1 MLNET
6 ASSVED
12 RPSQRVSV
20 RPSPQENA
28 RSAMQEELR
37 QMVMTIL
44 TIERETFP
52 NATDESEA
60 GDALL
65 MIGQNS
71 RVIAVFEGV
80 LTMDSKEAYDKID
93 ALFAPHS
100 YIPLFRVNPEGKH
113 IVIAVTGRTRPQ
125 ERPWWP
131 NALLFVLTVFSVLLM
146 GLAIAV
152 GEIDFYDPALAN
164 QVIANGLTEIWRGLP
179 YAISILL
186 ILGAHELGHYFAAR
200 RHKLAVTL
208 PYFIPEPFFLS
219 PFGTLGAFIQL
230 RQPIRNRKALMD
242 IGASGPLIG
251 LLFAIP
257 ILIIGL
263 LTSPVGPLPSEGTV
277 EGNSLLYALLKTIRF
292 GEFLPNGR
300 VDVFLNQFAWAGWAG
315 LLLTSI
321 NLIPI
326 GQLDGGHIMYALLGE
341 RARKIYFPA
350 LAALGV
356 LVLFTGLSWLL
367 WLVLI
372 FLFGRL
378 YATPLD
384 MITPL
389 DRRRQMIGVLA
400 LIVFIVTFVPEPL
413 QSYTSGGESIPNNSA
428 SLLLP
433 VSIVLMQW
441 WLRRRRR

>member
-12 RPSQRVSV
+12 RPSQRVSA

-28 RSAMQEELR
+28 RNAMQDELR

-44 TIERETFP
+44 NIERESFP
-52 NATDESEA
+52 NQTDQTEA
-60 GDALL
+60 GDTLL

-71 RVIAVFEGV
+71 RVVGVFEGV
-80 LTMDSKEAYDKID
+80 LLLDSKEAYDKID
-93 ALFAPHS
+93 AMFAPHG
-100 YIPLFRVNPEGKH
+100 YIPLFRVNPQGKH
-113 IVIAVTGRTRPQ
+113 IVIAVTGRTQPQ

-131 NALLFVLTVFSVLLM
+131 NALLFALTVFSVMMM
-146 GLAIAV
+146 GLAIAI
-152 GEIDFYDPALAN
+152 GEIDFYDSAEAIR
-164 QVIANGLTEIWRGLP
+164 IANNGLVEIWRGLP

-200 RHKLAVTL
+200 RHNLAVTL

-230 RQPIRNRKALMD
+230 RQLIRNRKALLD
-242 IGASGPLIG
+242 VGASGPLIG

-257 ILIIGL
+257 ILFIGL
-263 LTSPVGPLPSEGTV
+263 LTSPVGPIPSQGTI
-277 EGNSLLYALLKTIRF
+277 EGNSLLYALMKTIRF
-292 GEFLPNGR
+292 GEFLPNGQ
-300 VDVFLNQFAWAGWAG
+300 VDVFLNQLAWAGWAG

-341 RARKIYFPA
+341 NARKLYYPA
-350 LAALGV
+350 IGALV
-356 LVLFTGLSWLL
+356 ILVLLTGLSWLL

-372 FLFGRL
+372 FFFGRL

-389 DRRRQMIGVLA
+389 DRRRQIIGVLG
-400 LIVFIVTFVPEPL
+400 LIVFAVTFVPEPL
-413 QSYTSGGESIPNNSA
+413 RAYTSGGTSVPSNSA
-428 SLLLP
+428 FILLPISLLL
-433 VSIVLMQW
+433 MQRFIQ
-441 WLRRRRR
+441 RRWR

>member
-12 RPSQRVSV
+12 RPSQRISA

-28 RSAMQEELR
+28 RSAMQDELR

-44 TIERETFP
+44 TVERESFP
-52 NATDESEA
+52 SPDAETEA
-60 GDALL
+60 GESLL

-71 RVIAVFEGV
+71 RVIAVFEGA
-80 LTMDSKEAYDKID
+80 LLLDSQDAYEKID
-93 ALFAPHS
+93 ALFAPHG
-100 YIPLFRVNPEGKH
+100 YIPLFRVNPQGKH
-113 IVIAVTGRTRPQ
+113 VVIAVTGRVRPQ
-125 ERPWWP
+125 ERPRWP
-131 NALLFVLTVFSVLLM
+131 NALLFGLTVISVLMM
-146 GLAIAV
+146 GLAIAI
-152 GEIDFYDPALAN
+152 GEIDFFDPAEAN
-164 QVIANGLTEIWRGLP
+164 RIAANGLTEIWRGLP
-179 YAISILL
+179 YAVSILL

-208 PYFIPEPFFLS
+208 PYFIPEPGFFS

-257 ILIIGL
+257 ILYIGL
-263 LTSPVGPLPSEGTV
+263 LTSPVGPIPAAGTV
-277 EGNSLLYALLKTIRF
+277 EGNSLLYALMKTIRF
-292 GEFLPNGR
+292 GEFLPNGQI
-300 VDVFLNQFAWAGWAG
+300 DVFVNQLAWAGWAG
-315 LLLTSI
+315 LLLTAI

-326 GQLDGGHIMYALLGE
+326 GQLDGGHIMYALLGDK
-341 RARKIYFPA
+341 ARKLYYPA
-350 LAALGV
+350 IGLLIL
-356 LVLFTGLSWLL
+356 LVLLTGISWLL

-372 FLFGRL
+372 FFFGRL

-389 DRRRQMIGVLA
+389 DRRRQIIGVLA
-400 LIVFIVTFVPEPL
+400 LIVFVVTFVPEPL
-413 QSYTSGGESIPNNSA
+413 RTYTAGGASLPSNSA
-428 SLLLP
+428 FMLLP
-433 VSIVLMQW
+433 VSLLLMQ
-441 WLRRRRR
+441 RFIRHVR